1 MVLIEDVDEEE
12 EREALKA
19 AAKAASQQW
28 RRIQV
33 VQEDSDDDA
42 PVAPAASEQSVQH
55 SGVSDPCP
63 DLSILCS
70 RAGAEEAKRHGNRLF
85 GEGKVAECERWFSKA
100 LWLYESGRV
109 RDFPGDLRCALHSNR
124 ALARLKLQRFRDAEE
139 DCSAALE
146 DNPQNAKARYRRA
159 MARLELGKLVPGLED
174 VERALKELPEDSR
187 QEAQDLKVRIQEQL
201 ATPEGPA
208 GTAKQPTP
216 KGREKKEPT
225 KAEDSG
231 YKRIHVKEVDED
243 KKEAS
248 KPETTAE
255 KTHVNGHAQQEPY
268 PDIQLEPTMQ
278 GAEKAKQRANELFQK
293 GSLEESA
300 RWFSKAIWLLESG
313 KVPGATASLR
323 SVLHSNRAFARSKL
337 QQWTGVEEDCTEAL
351 ALNESNAKA
360 LYRRSQ
366 ARLELNKLDAA
377 LEDVQQLLPLL
388 AAPAD
393 QEAQDL
399 KKRILEQ
406 QAKAK
411 KTLEKAKEAS
421 VKAEQRDDAKAPPPA
436 GFKRMEIV
444 EASDSEEEE
453 ETKAPTK
460 VEAPKA
466 TPTSEKA
473 PPPAGFKRMEI
484 VEASDSEEEETK
496 AAAKVEAPKAVLTS
510 SQDQKDKEMFPELKF
525 EFSRKGVEAAKNTGG
540 QLFSKQDLQGAS
552 RHFSKALWMLQ
563 SGKVADAQ
571 SDASWCNATRLAL
584 HSNRAFSELRQENW
598 KAAEDDCT
606 EALKIDPKAVK
617 ALYRRAMA
625 REKMGRAAEA
635 LKDAD
640 EALKLQPGAEE
651 LVTLQK
657 RLKAAETP
665 APQPKSPEDQSQ
677 KTAPPPAGFKR
688 MEIVEASDSDE
699 EEPAQT
705 APAKVETAKA
715 TPTSEK
721 APPPAG
727 FKRMEIV
734 EASDS
739 DEEEPAKTAPAK
751 VETAKATPTSEKA
764 TKDQDFL
771 PELKFEFS
779 RKGVEAAKN
788 TGGQLFSKQDLQGAS
803 RHFSKALWMLQSG
816 KVADAQSDV
825 SWCNSTRLALHSNR
839 AFSELRQENWK
850 AAEDDCT
857 EALKIDPK
865 AVKALYRRA
874 MAREKMGRAAEAL
887 KDADEALKLQP
898 GAEELAT
905 LQKRLK
911 AAEPPAQPKSPE
923 GQSQKTAPPPAGF
936 KRMEIVEASDSDE
949 DEPAKTA
956 AAKVEAATAPPT
968 SEKAPPPAGF
978 KRMEIVEASDSDEDE
993 PAKTA
998 PAKVEAAKATPTS
1011 EKAPPPAGFKR
1022 MEIVEASDSDE
1033 EEPAKTVPAK
1043 VEAAK
1048 ATPTSEKATKDPE
1061 MLPEMLPELTFEFS
1075 RKGVEAAKSAGSQL
1089 FSKQDLQGASRHF
1102 SKALWMLQSGKV
1114 ADASDVSW
1122 CNSTR
1127 LALHLNRAFSELRQE
1142 NWQAAEDDCAEAL
1155 KIEPQAV
1162 KALYRR
1168 AMAREKM
1175 GRAAEAL
1182 KDVEE
1187 ALKLQPGAEELLA
1200 LQKKLK
1206 DVPRV
1211 QTPPGFKRME
1221 IVEAS
1226 DDEDEQE
1233 TALPSPSPKGKAM
1246 PAEPPAPKSQ
1256 NGQVQTSAAP
1266 DPEMFPDL
1274 KFEFSR
1280 KGVEAAKSAGSQ
1292 LFSKQDL
1299 QGASRH
1305 FSKALWMLQSGK
1317 VADASDASWCN
1328 STRLA
1333 LHSNRA
1339 FSELRQENWRAAE
1352 DDCTEAL
1359 KIDPQAVKALYRRA
1373 MAREK
1378 MGRAAE
1384 ALKDVDEALKLQPG
1398 AEELVALQK
1407 RLKPAPKAETGFK
1420 RMEIVEAS
1428 DDDEEAQEP
1437 STQATSAST
1446 SPKAQEAGPPADSE
1460 PCEPWDELEPTLAGV
1475 EKGKEMGNRLF
1486 SEGKIEECE
1495 RWFSKAI
1502 WLAEESGKVN
1512 VPSDLRGILHSN
1524 RAFARLRL
1532 QQWLLAEEDCTQAL
1546 VLNASNSK
1554 ALYRRA
1560 QARLELGKRSM
1571 ALEDVDKLLPMLAP
1585 PSDRDAQEL
1594 RERILA
1600 LPESPAKKAEMF
1612 PDLHFE
1618 FSRKGVEAAKDAGSQ
1633 LFSKQDL
1640 QGASRHFSKAL
1651 WMLESGKV
1659 ADAESDASWCNSTR
1673 LALHSNRAFS
1683 ELRQGNWQA
1692 AEEDCTEA
1700 LKINPQAVKAL
1711 YRRAIAREELGR
1723 KEEALKDA
1731 EAALALQP
1739 GEELVALQK
1748 RLKAATETPGVEA
1761 VKRTETEAKAPSASP
1776 TPKEAPEPEPFDDIK
1791 LEPTLAG
1798 VEKGKEMGNKLFSAG
1813 KFEECERCFS
1823 KALWLAQES
1832 GKVKAPND
1840 IRGILHSNRAF
1851 ARLRL
1856 QRWSDAEK
1864 DCDEALRLNERNAKA
1879 HLMEPRVPTVV
1890 TVKRSK

>member
-421 VKAEQRDDAKAPPPA
+421 VKAEQRDDAKAQPPA

-453 ETKAPTK
+453 ETKAATK

-651 LVTLQK
+651 LATLQK
-657 RLKAAETP
+657 RLKAAEPP
-665 APQPKSPEDQSQ
+665 AQPKSPEGQSQ
-677 KTAPPPAGFKR
+677 KT
-688 MEIVEASDSDE
+688 
-699 EEPAQT
+699 
-705 APAKVETAKA
+705 
-715 TPTSEK
+715 

-839 AFSELRQENWK
+839 AFSELRQ
-850 AAEDDCT
+850 
-857 EALKIDPK
+857 
-865 AVKALYRRA
+865 
-874 MAREKMGRAAEAL
+874 
-887 KDADEALKLQP
+887 
-898 GAEELAT
+898 
-905 LQKRLK
+905 
-911 AAEPPAQPKSPE
+911 
-923 GQSQKTAPPPAGF
+923 
-936 KRMEIVEASDSDE
+936 
-949 DEPAKTA
+949 
-956 AAKVEAATAPPT
+956 
-968 SEKAPPPAGF
+968 
-978 KRMEIVEASDSDEDE
+978 
-993 PAKTA
+993 
-998 PAKVEAAKATPTS
+998 
-1011 EKAPPPAGFKR
+1011 
-1022 MEIVEASDSDE
+1022 
-1033 EEPAKTVPAK
+1033 
-1043 VEAAK
+1043 
-1048 ATPTSEKATKDPE
+1048 
-1061 MLPEMLPELTFEFS
+1061 
-1075 RKGVEAAKSAGSQL
+1075 
-1089 FSKQDLQGASRHF
+1089 
-1102 SKALWMLQSGKV
+1102 
-1114 ADASDVSW
+1114 
-1122 CNSTR
+1122 
-1127 LALHLNRAFSELRQE
+1127 
-1142 NWQAAEDDCAEAL
+1142 
-1155 KIEPQAV
+1155 
-1162 KALYRR
+1162 
-1168 AMAREKM
+1168 
-1175 GRAAEAL
+1175 
-1182 KDVEE
+1182 
-1187 ALKLQPGAEELLA
+1187 
-1200 LQKKLK
+1200 
-1206 DVPRV
+1206 
-1211 QTPPGFKRME
+1211 
-1221 IVEAS
+1221 
-1226 DDEDEQE
+1226 
-1233 TALPSPSPKGKAM
+1233 
-1246 PAEPPAPKSQ
+1246 
-1256 NGQVQTSAAP
+1256 
-1266 DPEMFPDL
+1266 
-1274 KFEFSR
+1274 
-1280 KGVEAAKSAGSQ
+1280 
-1292 LFSKQDL
+1292 
-1299 QGASRH
+1299 
-1305 FSKALWMLQSGK
+1305 
-1317 VADASDASWCN
+1317 
-1328 STRLA
+1328 
-1333 LHSNRA
+1333 
-1339 FSELRQENWRAAE
+1339 
-1352 DDCTEAL
+1352 
-1359 KIDPQAVKALYRRA
+1359 
-1373 MAREK
+1373 
-1378 MGRAAE
+1378 
-1384 ALKDVDEALKLQPG
+1384 
-1398 AEELVALQK
+1398 
-1407 RLKPAPKAETGFK
+1407 
-1420 RMEIVEAS
+1420 
-1428 DDDEEAQEP
+1428 
-1437 STQATSAST
+1437 
-1446 SPKAQEAGPPADSE
+1446 
-1460 PCEPWDELEPTLAGV
+1460 
-1475 EKGKEMGNRLF
+1475 
-1486 SEGKIEECE
+1486 
-1495 RWFSKAI
+1495 
-1502 WLAEESGKVN
+1502 
-1512 VPSDLRGILHSN
+1512 
-1524 RAFARLRL
+1524 
-1532 QQWLLAEEDCTQAL
+1532 
-1546 VLNASNSK
+1546 
-1554 ALYRRA
+1554 
-1560 QARLELGKRSM
+1560 
-1571 ALEDVDKLLPMLAP
+1571 
-1585 PSDRDAQEL
+1585 
-1594 RERILA
+1594 
-1600 LPESPAKKAEMF
+1600 
-1612 PDLHFE
+1612 E

-1879 HLMEPRVPTVV
+1879 LYRRAMARQQLEKPKAALADLEQLLPMLDGNSNKDALALKEELLAQLRPSSPKALQKEAAKPAEAQRPASAPVRTVSAAPSMPSTSPKSGMELLRQFKSLKKNPEVLTKYVTEKVPPSLLQSLFSRSPIEADDLALVLQTLRTAASAAEPLPGPRVGEYLQQLLRTHGAGTQFSMLSSSEKQLVRELVAMVPGSSGDDLKQSFTKVL
-1890 TVKRSK
+1890 

>member
-421 VKAEQRDDAKAPPPA
+421 VKAEQRDDAKAQ
-436 GFKRMEIV
+436 
-444 EASDSEEEE
+444 
-453 ETKAPTK
+453 
-460 VEAPKA
+460 
-466 TPTSEKA
+466 
-473 PPPAGFKRMEI
+473 PPAGFKRMEI

-571 SDASWCNATRLAL
+571 SDASWCN
-584 HSNRAFSELRQENW
+584 
-598 KAAEDDCT
+598 
-606 EALKIDPKAVK
+606 
-617 ALYRRAMA
+617 
-625 REKMGRAAEA
+625 
-635 LKDAD
+635 
-640 EALKLQPGAEE
+640 
-651 LVTLQK
+651 
-657 RLKAAETP
+657 
-665 APQPKSPEDQSQ
+665 
-677 KTAPPPAGFKR
+677 
-688 MEIVEASDSDE
+688 
-699 EEPAQT
+699 
-705 APAKVETAKA
+705 
-715 TPTSEK
+715 
-721 APPPAG
+721 
-727 FKRMEIV
+727 
-734 EASDS
+734 
-739 DEEEPAKTAPAK
+739 
-751 VETAKATPTSEKA
+751 
-764 TKDQDFL
+764 
-771 PELKFEFS
+771 
-779 RKGVEAAKN
+779 
-788 TGGQLFSKQDLQGAS
+788 
-803 RHFSKALWMLQSG
+803 
-816 KVADAQSDV
+816 
-825 SWCNSTRLALHSNR
+825 
-839 AFSELRQENWK
+839 
-850 AAEDDCT
+850 
-857 EALKIDPK
+857 
-865 AVKALYRRA
+865 
-874 MAREKMGRAAEAL
+874 
-887 KDADEALKLQP
+887 
-898 GAEELAT
+898 
-905 LQKRLK
+905 
-911 AAEPPAQPKSPE
+911 
-923 GQSQKTAPPPAGF
+923 
-936 KRMEIVEASDSDE
+936 
-949 DEPAKTA
+949 
-956 AAKVEAATAPPT
+956 
-968 SEKAPPPAGF
+968 
-978 KRMEIVEASDSDEDE
+978 
-993 PAKTA
+993 
-998 PAKVEAAKATPTS
+998 
-1011 EKAPPPAGFKR
+1011 
-1022 MEIVEASDSDE
+1022 
-1033 EEPAKTVPAK
+1033 
-1043 VEAAK
+1043 
-1048 ATPTSEKATKDPE
+1048 
-1061 MLPEMLPELTFEFS
+1061 
-1075 RKGVEAAKSAGSQL
+1075 
-1089 FSKQDLQGASRHF
+1089 
-1102 SKALWMLQSGKV
+1102 
-1114 ADASDVSW
+1114 
-1122 CNSTR
+1122 STR
-1127 LALHLNRAFSELRQE
+1127 LALHL
-1142 NWQAAEDDCAEAL
+1142 
-1155 KIEPQAV
+1155 
-1162 KALYRR
+1162 
-1168 AMAREKM
+1168 
-1175 GRAAEAL
+1175 
-1182 KDVEE
+1182 
-1187 ALKLQPGAEELLA
+1187 
-1200 LQKKLK
+1200 
-1206 DVPRV
+1206 
-1211 QTPPGFKRME
+1211 
-1221 IVEAS
+1221 
-1226 DDEDEQE
+1226 
-1233 TALPSPSPKGKAM
+1233 
-1246 PAEPPAPKSQ
+1246 
-1256 NGQVQTSAAP
+1256 
-1266 DPEMFPDL
+1266 
-1274 KFEFSR
+1274 
-1280 KGVEAAKSAGSQ
+1280 
-1292 LFSKQDL
+1292 
-1299 QGASRH
+1299 
-1305 FSKALWMLQSGK
+1305 
-1317 VADASDASWCN
+1317 
-1328 STRLA
+1328 
-1333 LHSNRA
+1333 NRA

-1359 KIDPQAVKALYRRA
+1359 KIDPQANLIWSSRAVKALYRRA

-1879 HLMEPRVPTVV
+1879 LYRRAMARQQLEKPKAALADLEQLLPMLDGNSNKDALALKEELLAQLRPSSPKALQKEAAKPAEAQRPASAPVRTVSAAPSMPSTSPKSGMELLRQFKSLKKNPEVLTKYVTEKVPPSLLQSLFSRSPIEADDLALVLQTLRTAASAAEPLPGPRVGEYLQQLLRTHGAGTQFSMLSSSEKQLVRELVAMVPGSSGDDLKQSFTKVL
-1890 TVKRSK
+1890 

>member
-421 VKAEQRDDAKAPPPA
+421 VKAEQRDDAKAQPPA

-453 ETKAPTK
+453 ETKAATK

-651 LVTLQK
+651 LATLQK
-657 RLKAAETP
+657 RLKAAEPP
-665 APQPKSPEDQSQ
+665 AQPKSPEGQSQ

-699 EEPAQT
+699 DEPAKT
-705 APAKVETAKA
+705 AAAKVEAATAP
-715 TPTSEK
+715 PTSEK

-839 AFSELRQENWK
+839 AFSELRQ
-850 AAEDDCT
+850 
-857 EALKIDPK
+857 
-865 AVKALYRRA
+865 
-874 MAREKMGRAAEAL
+874 
-887 KDADEALKLQP
+887 
-898 GAEELAT
+898 
-905 LQKRLK
+905 
-911 AAEPPAQPKSPE
+911 
-923 GQSQKTAPPPAGF
+923 
-936 KRMEIVEASDSDE
+936 
-949 DEPAKTA
+949 
-956 AAKVEAATAPPT
+956 
-968 SEKAPPPAGF
+968 
-978 KRMEIVEASDSDEDE
+978 
-993 PAKTA
+993 
-998 PAKVEAAKATPTS
+998 
-1011 EKAPPPAGFKR
+1011 
-1022 MEIVEASDSDE
+1022 
-1033 EEPAKTVPAK
+1033 
-1043 VEAAK
+1043 
-1048 ATPTSEKATKDPE
+1048 
-1061 MLPEMLPELTFEFS
+1061 
-1075 RKGVEAAKSAGSQL
+1075 
-1089 FSKQDLQGASRHF
+1089 
-1102 SKALWMLQSGKV
+1102 
-1114 ADASDVSW
+1114 
-1122 CNSTR
+1122 
-1127 LALHLNRAFSELRQE
+1127 
-1142 NWQAAEDDCAEAL
+1142 
-1155 KIEPQAV
+1155 
-1162 KALYRR
+1162 
-1168 AMAREKM
+1168 
-1175 GRAAEAL
+1175 
-1182 KDVEE
+1182 
-1187 ALKLQPGAEELLA
+1187 
-1200 LQKKLK
+1200 
-1206 DVPRV
+1206 
-1211 QTPPGFKRME
+1211 
-1221 IVEAS
+1221 
-1226 DDEDEQE
+1226 
-1233 TALPSPSPKGKAM
+1233 
-1246 PAEPPAPKSQ
+1246 
-1256 NGQVQTSAAP
+1256 
-1266 DPEMFPDL
+1266 
-1274 KFEFSR
+1274 
-1280 KGVEAAKSAGSQ
+1280 
-1292 LFSKQDL
+1292 
-1299 QGASRH
+1299 
-1305 FSKALWMLQSGK
+1305 
-1317 VADASDASWCN
+1317 
-1328 STRLA
+1328 
-1333 LHSNRA
+1333 
-1339 FSELRQENWRAAE
+1339 
-1352 DDCTEAL
+1352 
-1359 KIDPQAVKALYRRA
+1359 
-1373 MAREK
+1373 
-1378 MGRAAE
+1378 
-1384 ALKDVDEALKLQPG
+1384 
-1398 AEELVALQK
+1398 
-1407 RLKPAPKAETGFK
+1407 
-1420 RMEIVEAS
+1420 
-1428 DDDEEAQEP
+1428 
-1437 STQATSAST
+1437 
-1446 SPKAQEAGPPADSE
+1446 
-1460 PCEPWDELEPTLAGV
+1460 
-1475 EKGKEMGNRLF
+1475 
-1486 SEGKIEECE
+1486 
-1495 RWFSKAI
+1495 
-1502 WLAEESGKVN
+1502 
-1512 VPSDLRGILHSN
+1512 
-1524 RAFARLRL
+1524 
-1532 QQWLLAEEDCTQAL
+1532 
-1546 VLNASNSK
+1546 
-1554 ALYRRA
+1554 
-1560 QARLELGKRSM
+1560 
-1571 ALEDVDKLLPMLAP
+1571 
-1585 PSDRDAQEL
+1585 
-1594 RERILA
+1594 
-1600 LPESPAKKAEMF
+1600 
-1612 PDLHFE
+1612 E

-1879 HLMEPRVPTVV
+1879 LYRRAMARQQLEKPKAALADLEQLLPMLDGNSNKDALALKEELLAQLRPSSPKALQKEAAKPAEAQRPASAPVRTVSAAPSMPSTSPKSGMELLRQFKSLKKNPEVLTKYVTEKVPPSLLQSLFSRSPIEADDLALVLQTLRTAASAAEPLPGPRVGEYLQQLLRTHGAGTQFSMLSSSEKQLVRELVAMVPGSSGDDLKQSFTKVL
-1890 TVKRSK
+1890 

>member
-453 ETKAPTK
+453 
-460 VEAPKA
+460 
-466 TPTSEKA
+466 
-473 PPPAGFKRMEI
+473 
-484 VEASDSEEEETK
+484 TK

-625 REKMGRAAEA
+625 RENVA
-635 LKDAD
+635 
-640 EALKLQPGAEE
+640 
-651 LVTLQK
+651 TL
-657 RLKAAETP
+657 
-665 APQPKSPEDQSQ
+665 
-677 KTAPPPAGFKR
+677 
-688 MEIVEASDSDE
+688 
-699 EEPAQT
+699 
-705 APAKVETAKA
+705 
-715 TPTSEK
+715 
-721 APPPAG
+721 
-727 FKRMEIV
+727 
-734 EASDS
+734 
-739 DEEEPAKTAPAK
+739 
-751 VETAKATPTSEKA
+751 
-764 TKDQDFL
+764 
-771 PELKFEFS
+771 
-779 RKGVEAAKN
+779 
-788 TGGQLFSKQDLQGAS
+788 LQGP
-803 RHFSKALWMLQSG
+803 
-816 KVADAQSDV
+816 VDAAVGQGCRCSERRV
-825 SWCNSTRLALHSNR
+825 LVQLHP
-839 AFSELRQENWK
+839 L
-850 AAEDDCT
+850 
-857 EALKIDPK
+857 
-865 AVKALYRRA
+865 
-874 MAREKMGRAAEAL
+874 G
-887 KDADEALKLQP
+887 
-898 GAEELAT
+898 
-905 LQKRLK
+905 
-911 AAEPPAQPKSPE
+911 
-923 GQSQKTAPPPAGF
+923 
-936 KRMEIVEASDSDE
+936 
-949 DEPAKTA
+949 
-956 AAKVEAATAPPT
+956 
-968 SEKAPPPAGF
+968 
-978 KRMEIVEASDSDEDE
+978 
-993 PAKTA
+993 
-998 PAKVEAAKATPTS
+998 
-1011 EKAPPPAGFKR
+1011 
-1022 MEIVEASDSDE
+1022 
-1033 EEPAKTVPAK
+1033 
-1043 VEAAK
+1043 
-1048 ATPTSEKATKDPE
+1048 
-1061 MLPEMLPELTFEFS
+1061 
-1075 RKGVEAAKSAGSQL
+1075 
-1089 FSKQDLQGASRHF
+1089 
-1102 SKALWMLQSGKV
+1102 
-1114 ADASDVSW
+1114 
-1122 CNSTR
+1122 
-1127 LALHLNRAFSELRQE
+1127 
-1142 NWQAAEDDCAEAL
+1142 
-1155 KIEPQAV
+1155 
-1162 KALYRR
+1162 
-1168 AMAREKM
+1168 M

-1182 KDVEE
+1182 KDVE
-1187 ALKLQPGAEELLA
+1187 
-1200 LQKKLK
+1200 
-1206 DVPRV
+1206 
-1211 QTPPGFKRME
+1211 
-1221 IVEAS
+1221 
-1226 DDEDEQE
+1226 
-1233 TALPSPSPKGKAM
+1233 
-1246 PAEPPAPKSQ
+1246 
-1256 NGQVQTSAAP
+1256 
-1266 DPEMFPDL
+1266 
-1274 KFEFSR
+1274 
-1280 KGVEAAKSAGSQ
+1280 
-1292 LFSKQDL
+1292 
-1299 QGASRH
+1299 
-1305 FSKALWMLQSGK
+1305 
-1317 VADASDASWCN
+1317 
-1328 STRLA
+1328 
-1333 LHSNRA
+1333 
-1339 FSELRQENWRAAE
+1339 
-1352 DDCTEAL
+1352 
-1359 KIDPQAVKALYRRA
+1359 
-1373 MAREK
+1373 
-1378 MGRAAE
+1378 
-1384 ALKDVDEALKLQPG
+1384 EALKLQPG

-1879 HLMEPRVPTVV
+1879 LYRRAMARQQLEKPKAALADLEQLLPMLDGNSNKDALALKEELLAQLRPSSPKALQKEAAKPAESSPQRAALTSRVVHVLRVAWCTWLMT
-1890 TVKRSK
+1890 KS

>member
-453 ETKAPTK
+453 
-460 VEAPKA
+460 
-466 TPTSEKA
+466 
-473 PPPAGFKRMEI
+473 
-484 VEASDSEEEETK
+484 TK

-571 SDASWCNATRLAL
+571 SD
-584 HSNRAFSELRQENW
+584 
-598 KAAEDDCT
+598 
-606 EALKIDPKAVK
+606 V
-617 ALYRRAMA
+617 
-625 REKMGRAAEA
+625 
-635 LKDAD
+635 
-640 EALKLQPGAEE
+640 
-651 LVTLQK
+651 
-657 RLKAAETP
+657 
-665 APQPKSPEDQSQ
+665 
-677 KTAPPPAGFKR
+677 
-688 MEIVEASDSDE
+688 
-699 EEPAQT
+699 
-705 APAKVETAKA
+705 
-715 TPTSEK
+715 
-721 APPPAG
+721 
-727 FKRMEIV
+727 
-734 EASDS
+734 
-739 DEEEPAKTAPAK
+739 
-751 VETAKATPTSEKA
+751 
-764 TKDQDFL
+764 
-771 PELKFEFS
+771 
-779 RKGVEAAKN
+779 
-788 TGGQLFSKQDLQGAS
+788 
-803 RHFSKALWMLQSG
+803 
-816 KVADAQSDV
+816 
-825 SWCNSTRLALHSNR
+825 
-839 AFSELRQENWK
+839 
-850 AAEDDCT
+850 
-857 EALKIDPK
+857 
-865 AVKALYRRA
+865 
-874 MAREKMGRAAEAL
+874 
-887 KDADEALKLQP
+887 
-898 GAEELAT
+898 
-905 LQKRLK
+905 
-911 AAEPPAQPKSPE
+911 
-923 GQSQKTAPPPAGF
+923 
-936 KRMEIVEASDSDE
+936 
-949 DEPAKTA
+949 
-956 AAKVEAATAPPT
+956 
-968 SEKAPPPAGF
+968 
-978 KRMEIVEASDSDEDE
+978 
-993 PAKTA
+993 
-998 PAKVEAAKATPTS
+998 
-1011 EKAPPPAGFKR
+1011 
-1022 MEIVEASDSDE
+1022 
-1033 EEPAKTVPAK
+1033 
-1043 VEAAK
+1043 
-1048 ATPTSEKATKDPE
+1048 
-1061 MLPEMLPELTFEFS
+1061 
-1075 RKGVEAAKSAGSQL
+1075 
-1089 FSKQDLQGASRHF
+1089 
-1102 SKALWMLQSGKV
+1102 
-1114 ADASDVSW
+1114 
-1122 CNSTR
+1122 
-1127 LALHLNRAFSELRQE
+1127 
-1142 NWQAAEDDCAEAL
+1142 
-1155 KIEPQAV
+1155 
-1162 KALYRR
+1162 
-1168 AMAREKM
+1168 
-1175 GRAAEAL
+1175 
-1182 KDVEE
+1182 
-1187 ALKLQPGAEELLA
+1187 
-1200 LQKKLK
+1200 
-1206 DVPRV
+1206 
-1211 QTPPGFKRME
+1211 
-1221 IVEAS
+1221 
-1226 DDEDEQE
+1226 
-1233 TALPSPSPKGKAM
+1233 
-1246 PAEPPAPKSQ
+1246 
-1256 NGQVQTSAAP
+1256 
-1266 DPEMFPDL
+1266 
-1274 KFEFSR
+1274 
-1280 KGVEAAKSAGSQ
+1280 
-1292 LFSKQDL
+1292 
-1299 QGASRH
+1299 
-1305 FSKALWMLQSGK
+1305 
-1317 VADASDASWCN
+1317 
-1328 STRLA
+1328 
-1333 LHSNRA
+1333 
-1339 FSELRQENWRAAE
+1339 
-1352 DDCTEAL
+1352 
-1359 KIDPQAVKALYRRA
+1359 
-1373 MAREK
+1373 
-1378 MGRAAE
+1378 
-1384 ALKDVDEALKLQPG
+1384 
-1398 AEELVALQK
+1398 
-1407 RLKPAPKAETGFK
+1407 
-1420 RMEIVEAS
+1420 
-1428 DDDEEAQEP
+1428 
-1437 STQATSAST
+1437 
-1446 SPKAQEAGPPADSE
+1446 
-1460 PCEPWDELEPTLAGV
+1460 
-1475 EKGKEMGNRLF
+1475 
-1486 SEGKIEECE
+1486 
-1495 RWFSKAI
+1495 
-1502 WLAEESGKVN
+1502 
-1512 VPSDLRGILHSN
+1512 
-1524 RAFARLRL
+1524 
-1532 QQWLLAEEDCTQAL
+1532 
-1546 VLNASNSK
+1546 
-1554 ALYRRA
+1554 
-1560 QARLELGKRSM
+1560 
-1571 ALEDVDKLLPMLAP
+1571 
-1585 PSDRDAQEL
+1585 
-1594 RERILA
+1594 
-1600 LPESPAKKAEMF
+1600 
-1612 PDLHFE
+1612 
-1618 FSRKGVEAAKDAGSQ
+1618 
-1633 LFSKQDL
+1633 
-1640 QGASRHFSKAL
+1640 
-1651 WMLESGKV
+1651 
-1659 ADAESDASWCNSTR
+1659 SWCNSTR

-1879 HLMEPRVPTVV
+1879 LYRRAMARQQLEKPKAALADLEQLLPMLDGNSNKDALALKEELLAQLRPSSPKALQKEAAKPAEAQRPASAPVRTVSAAPSMPSTSPKSGMELLRQFKSLKKHPEVLTKYVTEKVPPSLLQSLFSRSPIEADDLALVLQTLRTAASAAEPLPGPRVGEYLQQLLRTHGAGTQFSMLSSSEKQLVRELVAMVPGSSGDDLKQSFTKVL
-1890 TVKRSK
+1890 

>member
-657 RLKAAETP
+657 RLKAAE
-665 APQPKSPEDQSQ
+665 
-677 KTAPPPAGFKR
+677 
-688 MEIVEASDSDE
+688 
-699 EEPAQT
+699 
-705 APAKVETAKA
+705 
-715 TPTSEK
+715 
-721 APPPAG
+721 
-727 FKRMEIV
+727 
-734 EASDS
+734 
-739 DEEEPAKTAPAK
+739 
-751 VETAKATPTSEKA
+751 
-764 TKDQDFL
+764 
-771 PELKFEFS
+771 
-779 RKGVEAAKN
+779 
-788 TGGQLFSKQDLQGAS
+788 
-803 RHFSKALWMLQSG
+803 
-816 KVADAQSDV
+816 
-825 SWCNSTRLALHSNR
+825 
-839 AFSELRQENWK
+839 
-850 AAEDDCT
+850 
-857 EALKIDPK
+857 
-865 AVKALYRRA
+865 
-874 MAREKMGRAAEAL
+874 
-887 KDADEALKLQP
+887 
-898 GAEELAT
+898 
-905 LQKRLK
+905 
-911 AAEPPAQPKSPE
+911 PPAQPKSPE
-923 GQSQKTAPPPAGF
+923 GQSQKT
-936 KRMEIVEASDSDE
+936 
-949 DEPAKTA
+949 
-956 AAKVEAATAPPT
+956 
-968 SEKAPPPAGF
+968 
-978 KRMEIVEASDSDEDE
+978 
-993 PAKTA
+993 
-998 PAKVEAAKATPTS
+998 
-1011 EKAPPPAGFKR
+1011 APPPAGFKR

-1182 KDVEE
+1182 KDVE
-1187 ALKLQPGAEELLA
+1187 
-1200 LQKKLK
+1200 
-1206 DVPRV
+1206 
-1211 QTPPGFKRME
+1211 
-1221 IVEAS
+1221 
-1226 DDEDEQE
+1226 
-1233 TALPSPSPKGKAM
+1233 
-1246 PAEPPAPKSQ
+1246 
-1256 NGQVQTSAAP
+1256 
-1266 DPEMFPDL
+1266 
-1274 KFEFSR
+1274 
-1280 KGVEAAKSAGSQ
+1280 
-1292 LFSKQDL
+1292 
-1299 QGASRH
+1299 
-1305 FSKALWMLQSGK
+1305 
-1317 VADASDASWCN
+1317 
-1328 STRLA
+1328 
-1333 LHSNRA
+1333 
-1339 FSELRQENWRAAE
+1339 
-1352 DDCTEAL
+1352 
-1359 KIDPQAVKALYRRA
+1359 
-1373 MAREK
+1373 
-1378 MGRAAE
+1378 
-1384 ALKDVDEALKLQPG
+1384 EALKLQPG

-1879 HLMEPRVPTVV
+1879 LYRRAMARQQLEKPKAALADLEQLLPMLDGNSNKDALALKEELLAQLRPSSPKALQKEAAKPAESSPQRAALTSRVVHVLRVAWCTWLMT
-1890 TVKRSK
+1890 KS

>member
-625 REKMGRAAEA
+625 RENVA
-635 LKDAD
+635 
-640 EALKLQPGAEE
+640 
-651 LVTLQK
+651 TL
-657 RLKAAETP
+657 
-665 APQPKSPEDQSQ
+665 
-677 KTAPPPAGFKR
+677 
-688 MEIVEASDSDE
+688 
-699 EEPAQT
+699 
-705 APAKVETAKA
+705 
-715 TPTSEK
+715 
-721 APPPAG
+721 
-727 FKRMEIV
+727 
-734 EASDS
+734 
-739 DEEEPAKTAPAK
+739 
-751 VETAKATPTSEKA
+751 
-764 TKDQDFL
+764 
-771 PELKFEFS
+771 
-779 RKGVEAAKN
+779 
-788 TGGQLFSKQDLQGAS
+788 LQGP
-803 RHFSKALWMLQSG
+803 
-816 KVADAQSDV
+816 VDAAVGQGCRCSERRV
-825 SWCNSTRLALHSNR
+825 LVQLHP
-839 AFSELRQENWK
+839 L
-850 AAEDDCT
+850 
-857 EALKIDPK
+857 
-865 AVKALYRRA
+865 
-874 MAREKMGRAAEAL
+874 G
-887 KDADEALKLQP
+887 
-898 GAEELAT
+898 
-905 LQKRLK
+905 
-911 AAEPPAQPKSPE
+911 
-923 GQSQKTAPPPAGF
+923 
-936 KRMEIVEASDSDE
+936 
-949 DEPAKTA
+949 
-956 AAKVEAATAPPT
+956 
-968 SEKAPPPAGF
+968 
-978 KRMEIVEASDSDEDE
+978 
-993 PAKTA
+993 
-998 PAKVEAAKATPTS
+998 
-1011 EKAPPPAGFKR
+1011 
-1022 MEIVEASDSDE
+1022 
-1033 EEPAKTVPAK
+1033 
-1043 VEAAK
+1043 
-1048 ATPTSEKATKDPE
+1048 
-1061 MLPEMLPELTFEFS
+1061 
-1075 RKGVEAAKSAGSQL
+1075 
-1089 FSKQDLQGASRHF
+1089 
-1102 SKALWMLQSGKV
+1102 
-1114 ADASDVSW
+1114 
-1122 CNSTR
+1122 
-1127 LALHLNRAFSELRQE
+1127 
-1142 NWQAAEDDCAEAL
+1142 
-1155 KIEPQAV
+1155 
-1162 KALYRR
+1162 
-1168 AMAREKM
+1168 M

-1182 KDVEE
+1182 KDVE
-1187 ALKLQPGAEELLA
+1187 
-1200 LQKKLK
+1200 
-1206 DVPRV
+1206 
-1211 QTPPGFKRME
+1211 
-1221 IVEAS
+1221 
-1226 DDEDEQE
+1226 
-1233 TALPSPSPKGKAM
+1233 
-1246 PAEPPAPKSQ
+1246 
-1256 NGQVQTSAAP
+1256 
-1266 DPEMFPDL
+1266 
-1274 KFEFSR
+1274 
-1280 KGVEAAKSAGSQ
+1280 
-1292 LFSKQDL
+1292 
-1299 QGASRH
+1299 
-1305 FSKALWMLQSGK
+1305 
-1317 VADASDASWCN
+1317 
-1328 STRLA
+1328 
-1333 LHSNRA
+1333 
-1339 FSELRQENWRAAE
+1339 
-1352 DDCTEAL
+1352 
-1359 KIDPQAVKALYRRA
+1359 
-1373 MAREK
+1373 
-1378 MGRAAE
+1378 
-1384 ALKDVDEALKLQPG
+1384 EALKLQPG

-1428 DDDEEAQEP
+1428 DDDE
-1437 STQATSAST
+1437 
-1446 SPKAQEAGPPADSE
+1446 EAGPPADSE

-1879 HLMEPRVPTVV
+1879 LYRRAMARQQLEKPKAALADLEQLLPMLDGNSNKDALALKEELLAQLRPSSPKALQKEAAKPAESSPQRAALTSRVVHVLRVAWCTWLMT
-1890 TVKRSK
+1890 KS

>member
-453 ETKAPTK
+453 
-460 VEAPKA
+460 
-466 TPTSEKA
+466 
-473 PPPAGFKRMEI
+473 
-484 VEASDSEEEETK
+484 ASDSEEEETK

-651 LVTLQK
+651 L
-657 RLKAAETP
+657 
-665 APQPKSPEDQSQ
+665 
-677 KTAPPPAGFKR
+677 
-688 MEIVEASDSDE
+688 
-699 EEPAQT
+699 
-705 APAKVETAKA
+705 
-715 TPTSEK
+715 
-721 APPPAG
+721 
-727 FKRMEIV
+727 
-734 EASDS
+734 
-739 DEEEPAKTAPAK
+739 
-751 VETAKATPTSEKA
+751 
-764 TKDQDFL
+764 
-771 PELKFEFS
+771 
-779 RKGVEAAKN
+779 
-788 TGGQLFSKQDLQGAS
+788 
-803 RHFSKALWMLQSG
+803 
-816 KVADAQSDV
+816 
-825 SWCNSTRLALHSNR
+825 
-839 AFSELRQENWK
+839 
-850 AAEDDCT
+850 
-857 EALKIDPK
+857 
-865 AVKALYRRA
+865 
-874 MAREKMGRAAEAL
+874 
-887 KDADEALKLQP
+887 
-898 GAEELAT
+898 AT

-923 GQSQKTAPPPAGF
+923 GQSQKTAPPPAGL

-998 PAKVEAAKATPTS
+998 AAKVEAATAPPTS
-1011 EKAPPPAGFKR
+1011 EK
-1022 MEIVEASDSDE
+1022 

-1182 KDVEE
+1182 KDVE
-1187 ALKLQPGAEELLA
+1187 
-1200 LQKKLK
+1200 
-1206 DVPRV
+1206 
-1211 QTPPGFKRME
+1211 
-1221 IVEAS
+1221 
-1226 DDEDEQE
+1226 
-1233 TALPSPSPKGKAM
+1233 
-1246 PAEPPAPKSQ
+1246 
-1256 NGQVQTSAAP
+1256 
-1266 DPEMFPDL
+1266 
-1274 KFEFSR
+1274 
-1280 KGVEAAKSAGSQ
+1280 
-1292 LFSKQDL
+1292 
-1299 QGASRH
+1299 
-1305 FSKALWMLQSGK
+1305 
-1317 VADASDASWCN
+1317 
-1328 STRLA
+1328 
-1333 LHSNRA
+1333 
-1339 FSELRQENWRAAE
+1339 
-1352 DDCTEAL
+1352 
-1359 KIDPQAVKALYRRA
+1359 
-1373 MAREK
+1373 
-1378 MGRAAE
+1378 
-1384 ALKDVDEALKLQPG
+1384 EALKLQPG

-1879 HLMEPRVPTVV
+1879 LYRRAMARQQLEKPKAALADLEQLLPMLDGNSNKDALALKEELLAQLRPSSPKALQKEAAKPAESSPQRAALTSRVVHVLRVAWCTWLMT
-1890 TVKRSK
+1890 KS

>member
-421 VKAEQRDDAKAPPPA
+421 VKAEQRDDAKAARFWRGHTEAPPPA

-571 SDASWCNATRLAL
+571 SD
-584 HSNRAFSELRQENW
+584 
-598 KAAEDDCT
+598 
-606 EALKIDPKAVK
+606 
-617 ALYRRAMA
+617 
-625 REKMGRAAEA
+625 
-635 LKDAD
+635 
-640 EALKLQPGAEE
+640 
-651 LVTLQK
+651 
-657 RLKAAETP
+657 
-665 APQPKSPEDQSQ
+665 
-677 KTAPPPAGFKR
+677 
-688 MEIVEASDSDE
+688 
-699 EEPAQT
+699 
-705 APAKVETAKA
+705 
-715 TPTSEK
+715 
-721 APPPAG
+721 
-727 FKRMEIV
+727 
-734 EASDS
+734 
-739 DEEEPAKTAPAK
+739 
-751 VETAKATPTSEKA
+751 
-764 TKDQDFL
+764 
-771 PELKFEFS
+771 
-779 RKGVEAAKN
+779 
-788 TGGQLFSKQDLQGAS
+788 
-803 RHFSKALWMLQSG
+803 
-816 KVADAQSDV
+816 V

-865 AVKALYRRA
+865 
-874 MAREKMGRAAEAL
+874 
-887 KDADEALKLQP
+887 
-898 GAEELAT
+898 
-905 LQKRLK
+905 
-911 AAEPPAQPKSPE
+911 
-923 GQSQKTAPPPAGF
+923 
-936 KRMEIVEASDSDE
+936 
-949 DEPAKTA
+949 
-956 AAKVEAATAPPT
+956 
-968 SEKAPPPAGF
+968 
-978 KRMEIVEASDSDEDE
+978 
-993 PAKTA
+993 
-998 PAKVEAAKATPTS
+998 
-1011 EKAPPPAGFKR
+1011 
-1022 MEIVEASDSDE
+1022 
-1033 EEPAKTVPAK
+1033 
-1043 VEAAK
+1043 
-1048 ATPTSEKATKDPE
+1048 
-1061 MLPEMLPELTFEFS
+1061 
-1075 RKGVEAAKSAGSQL
+1075 
-1089 FSKQDLQGASRHF
+1089 
-1102 SKALWMLQSGKV
+1102 
-1114 ADASDVSW
+1114 
-1122 CNSTR
+1122 
-1127 LALHLNRAFSELRQE
+1127 
-1142 NWQAAEDDCAEAL
+1142 
-1155 KIEPQAV
+1155 
-1162 KALYRR
+1162 
-1168 AMAREKM
+1168 
-1175 GRAAEAL
+1175 
-1182 KDVEE
+1182 
-1187 ALKLQPGAEELLA
+1187 
-1200 LQKKLK
+1200 
-1206 DVPRV
+1206 
-1211 QTPPGFKRME
+1211 
-1221 IVEAS
+1221 
-1226 DDEDEQE
+1226 
-1233 TALPSPSPKGKAM
+1233 
-1246 PAEPPAPKSQ
+1246 
-1256 NGQVQTSAAP
+1256 
-1266 DPEMFPDL
+1266 
-1274 KFEFSR
+1274 
-1280 KGVEAAKSAGSQ
+1280 
-1292 LFSKQDL
+1292 
-1299 QGASRH
+1299 
-1305 FSKALWMLQSGK
+1305 
-1317 VADASDASWCN
+1317 
-1328 STRLA
+1328 
-1333 LHSNRA
+1333 
-1339 FSELRQENWRAAE
+1339 
-1352 DDCTEAL
+1352 
-1359 KIDPQAVKALYRRA
+1359 AVKALYRRA

-1428 DDDEEAQEP
+1428 DDDE
-1437 STQATSAST
+1437 
-1446 SPKAQEAGPPADSE
+1446 EAGPPADSE

-1879 HLMEPRVPTVV
+1879 LYRRAMARQQLEKPKAALADLEQLLPMLDGNSNKDALALKEELLAQLRPSSPKALQKEAAKPAESSPQRAALTSRVVHVLRVAWCTWLMT
-1890 TVKRSK
+1890 KS

>member
-571 SDASWCNATRLAL
+571 SD
-584 HSNRAFSELRQENW
+584 
-598 KAAEDDCT
+598 
-606 EALKIDPKAVK
+606 
-617 ALYRRAMA
+617 
-625 REKMGRAAEA
+625 
-635 LKDAD
+635 
-640 EALKLQPGAEE
+640 
-651 LVTLQK
+651 
-657 RLKAAETP
+657 
-665 APQPKSPEDQSQ
+665 
-677 KTAPPPAGFKR
+677 
-688 MEIVEASDSDE
+688 
-699 EEPAQT
+699 
-705 APAKVETAKA
+705 
-715 TPTSEK
+715 
-721 APPPAG
+721 
-727 FKRMEIV
+727 
-734 EASDS
+734 
-739 DEEEPAKTAPAK
+739 
-751 VETAKATPTSEKA
+751 
-764 TKDQDFL
+764 
-771 PELKFEFS
+771 
-779 RKGVEAAKN
+779 
-788 TGGQLFSKQDLQGAS
+788 
-803 RHFSKALWMLQSG
+803 
-816 KVADAQSDV
+816 V

-956 AAKVEAATAPPT
+956 AAKVEAATAP
-968 SEKAPPPAGF
+968 
-978 KRMEIVEASDSDEDE
+978 
-993 PAKTA
+993 
-998 PAKVEAAKATPTS
+998 PTS

-1280 KGVEAAKSAGSQ
+1280 KGVEAAK
-1292 LFSKQDL
+1292 
-1299 QGASRH
+1299 
-1305 FSKALWMLQSGK
+1305 
-1317 VADASDASWCN
+1317 
-1328 STRLA
+1328 
-1333 LHSNRA
+1333 
-1339 FSELRQENWRAAE
+1339 
-1352 DDCTEAL
+1352 
-1359 KIDPQAVKALYRRA
+1359 
-1373 MAREK
+1373 
-1378 MGRAAE
+1378 
-1384 ALKDVDEALKLQPG
+1384 
-1398 AEELVALQK
+1398 
-1407 RLKPAPKAETGFK
+1407 
-1420 RMEIVEAS
+1420 
-1428 DDDEEAQEP
+1428 
-1437 STQATSAST
+1437 
-1446 SPKAQEAGPPADSE
+1446 
-1460 PCEPWDELEPTLAGV
+1460 
-1475 EKGKEMGNRLF
+1475 
-1486 SEGKIEECE
+1486 
-1495 RWFSKAI
+1495 
-1502 WLAEESGKVN
+1502 
-1512 VPSDLRGILHSN
+1512 
-1524 RAFARLRL
+1524 
-1532 QQWLLAEEDCTQAL
+1532 
-1546 VLNASNSK
+1546 
-1554 ALYRRA
+1554 
-1560 QARLELGKRSM
+1560 
-1571 ALEDVDKLLPMLAP
+1571 
-1585 PSDRDAQEL
+1585 
-1594 RERILA
+1594 
-1600 LPESPAKKAEMF
+1600 
-1612 PDLHFE
+1612 
-1618 FSRKGVEAAKDAGSQ
+1618 DAGSQ

-1879 HLMEPRVPTVV
+1879 LYRRAMARQQLEKPKAALADLEQLLPMLDGNSNKDALALKEELLAQLRPSSPKALQKEAAKPAESSPQRAALTSRVVHVLRVAWCTWLMT
-1890 TVKRSK
+1890 KS

>member
-721 APPPAG
+721 A
-727 FKRMEIV
+727 
-734 EASDS
+734 
-739 DEEEPAKTAPAK
+739 
-751 VETAKATPTSEKA
+751 

-839 AFSELRQENWK
+839 AFSELRQ
-850 AAEDDCT
+850 
-857 EALKIDPK
+857 
-865 AVKALYRRA
+865 
-874 MAREKMGRAAEAL
+874 
-887 KDADEALKLQP
+887 
-898 GAEELAT
+898 
-905 LQKRLK
+905 
-911 AAEPPAQPKSPE
+911 
-923 GQSQKTAPPPAGF
+923 
-936 KRMEIVEASDSDE
+936 
-949 DEPAKTA
+949 
-956 AAKVEAATAPPT
+956 
-968 SEKAPPPAGF
+968 
-978 KRMEIVEASDSDEDE
+978 
-993 PAKTA
+993 
-998 PAKVEAAKATPTS
+998 
-1011 EKAPPPAGFKR
+1011 
-1022 MEIVEASDSDE
+1022 
-1033 EEPAKTVPAK
+1033 
-1043 VEAAK
+1043 
-1048 ATPTSEKATKDPE
+1048 
-1061 MLPEMLPELTFEFS
+1061 
-1075 RKGVEAAKSAGSQL
+1075 
-1089 FSKQDLQGASRHF
+1089 
-1102 SKALWMLQSGKV
+1102 
-1114 ADASDVSW
+1114 
-1122 CNSTR
+1122 
-1127 LALHLNRAFSELRQE
+1127 
-1142 NWQAAEDDCAEAL
+1142 
-1155 KIEPQAV
+1155 
-1162 KALYRR
+1162 
-1168 AMAREKM
+1168 
-1175 GRAAEAL
+1175 
-1182 KDVEE
+1182 
-1187 ALKLQPGAEELLA
+1187 
-1200 LQKKLK
+1200 
-1206 DVPRV
+1206 
-1211 QTPPGFKRME
+1211 
-1221 IVEAS
+1221 
-1226 DDEDEQE
+1226 
-1233 TALPSPSPKGKAM
+1233 
-1246 PAEPPAPKSQ
+1246 
-1256 NGQVQTSAAP
+1256 
-1266 DPEMFPDL
+1266 
-1274 KFEFSR
+1274 
-1280 KGVEAAKSAGSQ
+1280 
-1292 LFSKQDL
+1292 
-1299 QGASRH
+1299 
-1305 FSKALWMLQSGK
+1305 
-1317 VADASDASWCN
+1317 
-1328 STRLA
+1328 
-1333 LHSNRA
+1333 
-1339 FSELRQENWRAAE
+1339 
-1352 DDCTEAL
+1352 
-1359 KIDPQAVKALYRRA
+1359 
-1373 MAREK
+1373 
-1378 MGRAAE
+1378 
-1384 ALKDVDEALKLQPG
+1384 
-1398 AEELVALQK
+1398 
-1407 RLKPAPKAETGFK
+1407 
-1420 RMEIVEAS
+1420 
-1428 DDDEEAQEP
+1428 
-1437 STQATSAST
+1437 
-1446 SPKAQEAGPPADSE
+1446 
-1460 PCEPWDELEPTLAGV
+1460 
-1475 EKGKEMGNRLF
+1475 
-1486 SEGKIEECE
+1486 
-1495 RWFSKAI
+1495 
-1502 WLAEESGKVN
+1502 
-1512 VPSDLRGILHSN
+1512 
-1524 RAFARLRL
+1524 
-1532 QQWLLAEEDCTQAL
+1532 
-1546 VLNASNSK
+1546 
-1554 ALYRRA
+1554 
-1560 QARLELGKRSM
+1560 
-1571 ALEDVDKLLPMLAP
+1571 
-1585 PSDRDAQEL
+1585 
-1594 RERILA
+1594 
-1600 LPESPAKKAEMF
+1600 
-1612 PDLHFE
+1612 E

-1879 HLMEPRVPTVV
+1879 LYRRAMARQQLEKPKAALADLEQLLPMLDGNSNKDALALKEELLAQLRPSSPKALQKEAAKPAESSPQRAALTSRVVHVLRVAWCTWLMT
-1890 TVKRSK
+1890 KS

>member
-978 KRMEIVEASDSDEDE
+978 KRMEIVEASDSDE
-993 PAKTA
+993 
-998 PAKVEAAKATPTS
+998 
-1011 EKAPPPAGFKR
+1011 
-1022 MEIVEASDSDE
+1022 

-1274 KFEFSR
+1274 K
-1280 KGVEAAKSAGSQ
+1280 
-1292 LFSKQDL
+1292 
-1299 QGASRH
+1299 
-1305 FSKALWMLQSGK
+1305 
-1317 VADASDASWCN
+1317 
-1328 STRLA
+1328 
-1333 LHSNRA
+1333 
-1339 FSELRQENWRAAE
+1339 
-1352 DDCTEAL
+1352 
-1359 KIDPQAVKALYRRA
+1359 
-1373 MAREK
+1373 
-1378 MGRAAE
+1378 
-1384 ALKDVDEALKLQPG
+1384 
-1398 AEELVALQK
+1398 
-1407 RLKPAPKAETGFK
+1407 
-1420 RMEIVEAS
+1420 
-1428 DDDEEAQEP
+1428 
-1437 STQATSAST
+1437 
-1446 SPKAQEAGPPADSE
+1446 
-1460 PCEPWDELEPTLAGV
+1460 
-1475 EKGKEMGNRLF
+1475 
-1486 SEGKIEECE
+1486 
-1495 RWFSKAI
+1495 
-1502 WLAEESGKVN
+1502 
-1512 VPSDLRGILHSN
+1512 
-1524 RAFARLRL
+1524 
-1532 QQWLLAEEDCTQAL
+1532 
-1546 VLNASNSK
+1546 
-1554 ALYRRA
+1554 
-1560 QARLELGKRSM
+1560 
-1571 ALEDVDKLLPMLAP
+1571 
-1585 PSDRDAQEL
+1585 
-1594 RERILA
+1594 
-1600 LPESPAKKAEMF
+1600 
-1612 PDLHFE
+1612 FE

-1879 HLMEPRVPTVV
+1879 LYRRAMARQQLEKPKAALADLEQLLPMLDGNSNKDALALKEELLAQLRPSSPKALQKEAAKPAEAQRPASAPVRTVSAAPSMPSTSPKSGMELLRQFKSLKKHPEVLTKYVTEKVPPSLLQSLFSRSPIEADDLALVLQTLRTAASAAEPLPGPRVGEYLQQLLRTHGAGTQFSMLSSSEKQLVRELVAMVPGSSGDDLKQSFTKVL
-1890 TVKRSK
+1890 

>member
-421 VKAEQRDDAKAPPPA
+421 VKAEQRDDAKAQPPA

-453 ETKAPTK
+453 ETKAATK

-651 LVTLQK
+651 L
-657 RLKAAETP
+657 
-665 APQPKSPEDQSQ
+665 
-677 KTAPPPAGFKR
+677 
-688 MEIVEASDSDE
+688 
-699 EEPAQT
+699 
-705 APAKVETAKA
+705 
-715 TPTSEK
+715 
-721 APPPAG
+721 
-727 FKRMEIV
+727 
-734 EASDS
+734 
-739 DEEEPAKTAPAK
+739 
-751 VETAKATPTSEKA
+751 
-764 TKDQDFL
+764 
-771 PELKFEFS
+771 
-779 RKGVEAAKN
+779 
-788 TGGQLFSKQDLQGAS
+788 
-803 RHFSKALWMLQSG
+803 
-816 KVADAQSDV
+816 
-825 SWCNSTRLALHSNR
+825 
-839 AFSELRQENWK
+839 
-850 AAEDDCT
+850 
-857 EALKIDPK
+857 
-865 AVKALYRRA
+865 
-874 MAREKMGRAAEAL
+874 
-887 KDADEALKLQP
+887 
-898 GAEELAT
+898 AT

-978 KRMEIVEASDSDEDE
+978 KRMEIVEASDSDEEE

-1011 EKAPPPAGFKR
+1011 EKA
-1022 MEIVEASDSDE
+1022 
-1033 EEPAKTVPAK
+1033 
-1043 VEAAK
+1043 
-1048 ATPTSEKATKDPE
+1048 TKDQ
-1061 MLPEMLPELTFEFS
+1061 EMLPELTFEFS

-1142 NWQAAEDDCAEAL
+1142 NWQAAEDDCTEAL

-1182 KDVEE
+1182 KDVE
-1187 ALKLQPGAEELLA
+1187 
-1200 LQKKLK
+1200 
-1206 DVPRV
+1206 
-1211 QTPPGFKRME
+1211 
-1221 IVEAS
+1221 
-1226 DDEDEQE
+1226 
-1233 TALPSPSPKGKAM
+1233 
-1246 PAEPPAPKSQ
+1246 
-1256 NGQVQTSAAP
+1256 
-1266 DPEMFPDL
+1266 
-1274 KFEFSR
+1274 
-1280 KGVEAAKSAGSQ
+1280 
-1292 LFSKQDL
+1292 
-1299 QGASRH
+1299 
-1305 FSKALWMLQSGK
+1305 
-1317 VADASDASWCN
+1317 
-1328 STRLA
+1328 
-1333 LHSNRA
+1333 
-1339 FSELRQENWRAAE
+1339 
-1352 DDCTEAL
+1352 
-1359 KIDPQAVKALYRRA
+1359 
-1373 MAREK
+1373 
-1378 MGRAAE
+1378 
-1384 ALKDVDEALKLQPG
+1384 EALKLQPG

-1879 HLMEPRVPTVV
+1879 LYRRAMARQQLEKPKAALADLEQLLPMLDGNSNKDALALKEELLAQLRPSSPKALQKEAAKPAEAQRPASAPVRTVSAAPSMPSTSPKSGMELLRQFKSLKKNPEVLTKYVTEKVPPSLLQSLFSRSPIEADDLALVLQTLRTAASAAEPLPGPRVGEYLQQLLRTHGAGTQFSMLSSSEKQLVRELVAMVPGSSGDDLKQSFTKVL
-1890 TVKRSK
+1890 

>member
-1114 ADASDVSW
+1114 ADASD
-1122 CNSTR
+1122 
-1127 LALHLNRAFSELRQE
+1127 
-1142 NWQAAEDDCAEAL
+1142 
-1155 KIEPQAV
+1155 
-1162 KALYRR
+1162 
-1168 AMAREKM
+1168 
-1175 GRAAEAL
+1175 
-1182 KDVEE
+1182 
-1187 ALKLQPGAEELLA
+1187 
-1200 LQKKLK
+1200 
-1206 DVPRV
+1206 
-1211 QTPPGFKRME
+1211 
-1221 IVEAS
+1221 
-1226 DDEDEQE
+1226 
-1233 TALPSPSPKGKAM
+1233 
-1246 PAEPPAPKSQ
+1246 
-1256 NGQVQTSAAP
+1256 
-1266 DPEMFPDL
+1266 
-1274 KFEFSR
+1274 
-1280 KGVEAAKSAGSQ
+1280 
-1292 LFSKQDL
+1292 
-1299 QGASRH
+1299 
-1305 FSKALWMLQSGK
+1305 
-1317 VADASDASWCN
+1317 ASWCN

-1428 DDDEEAQEP
+1428 DDDE
-1437 STQATSAST
+1437 
-1446 SPKAQEAGPPADSE
+1446 EAGPPADSE

-1879 HLMEPRVPTVV
+1879 LYRRAMARQQLEKPKAALADLEQLLPMLDGNSNKDALALKEELLAQLRPSSPKALQKEAAKPAEAQRPASAPVRTVSAAPSMPSTSPKSGMELLRQFKSLKKHPEVLTKYVTEKVPPSLLQSLFSRSPIEADDLALVLQTLRTAASAAEPLPGPRVGEYLQQLLRTHGAGTQFSMLSSSEKQLVRELVAMVPGSSGDDLKQSFTKVL
-1890 TVKRSK
+1890 

>member
-657 RLKAAETP
+657 RLKAAE
-665 APQPKSPEDQSQ
+665 
-677 KTAPPPAGFKR
+677 
-688 MEIVEASDSDE
+688 
-699 EEPAQT
+699 
-705 APAKVETAKA
+705 
-715 TPTSEK
+715 
-721 APPPAG
+721 
-727 FKRMEIV
+727 
-734 EASDS
+734 
-739 DEEEPAKTAPAK
+739 
-751 VETAKATPTSEKA
+751 
-764 TKDQDFL
+764 
-771 PELKFEFS
+771 
-779 RKGVEAAKN
+779 
-788 TGGQLFSKQDLQGAS
+788 
-803 RHFSKALWMLQSG
+803 
-816 KVADAQSDV
+816 
-825 SWCNSTRLALHSNR
+825 
-839 AFSELRQENWK
+839 
-850 AAEDDCT
+850 
-857 EALKIDPK
+857 
-865 AVKALYRRA
+865 
-874 MAREKMGRAAEAL
+874 
-887 KDADEALKLQP
+887 
-898 GAEELAT
+898 
-905 LQKRLK
+905 
-911 AAEPPAQPKSPE
+911 PPAQPKSPE

-956 AAKVEAATAPPT
+956 AAKVEAATAP
-968 SEKAPPPAGF
+968 
-978 KRMEIVEASDSDEDE
+978 
-993 PAKTA
+993 
-998 PAKVEAAKATPTS
+998 PTS

-1114 ADASDVSW
+1114 ADASDV
-1122 CNSTR
+1122 
-1127 LALHLNRAFSELRQE
+1127 
-1142 NWQAAEDDCAEAL
+1142 
-1155 KIEPQAV
+1155 
-1162 KALYRR
+1162 
-1168 AMAREKM
+1168 
-1175 GRAAEAL
+1175 
-1182 KDVEE
+1182 
-1187 ALKLQPGAEELLA
+1187 
-1200 LQKKLK
+1200 
-1206 DVPRV
+1206 
-1211 QTPPGFKRME
+1211 
-1221 IVEAS
+1221 
-1226 DDEDEQE
+1226 
-1233 TALPSPSPKGKAM
+1233 
-1246 PAEPPAPKSQ
+1246 
-1256 NGQVQTSAAP
+1256 
-1266 DPEMFPDL
+1266 
-1274 KFEFSR
+1274 
-1280 KGVEAAKSAGSQ
+1280 
-1292 LFSKQDL
+1292 
-1299 QGASRH
+1299 
-1305 FSKALWMLQSGK
+1305 
-1317 VADASDASWCN
+1317 
-1328 STRLA
+1328 
-1333 LHSNRA
+1333 
-1339 FSELRQENWRAAE
+1339 
-1352 DDCTEAL
+1352 
-1359 KIDPQAVKALYRRA
+1359 
-1373 MAREK
+1373 
-1378 MGRAAE
+1378 
-1384 ALKDVDEALKLQPG
+1384 
-1398 AEELVALQK
+1398 
-1407 RLKPAPKAETGFK
+1407 
-1420 RMEIVEAS
+1420 
-1428 DDDEEAQEP
+1428 
-1437 STQATSAST
+1437 
-1446 SPKAQEAGPPADSE
+1446 
-1460 PCEPWDELEPTLAGV
+1460 
-1475 EKGKEMGNRLF
+1475 
-1486 SEGKIEECE
+1486 
-1495 RWFSKAI
+1495 
-1502 WLAEESGKVN
+1502 
-1512 VPSDLRGILHSN
+1512 
-1524 RAFARLRL
+1524 
-1532 QQWLLAEEDCTQAL
+1532 
-1546 VLNASNSK
+1546 
-1554 ALYRRA
+1554 
-1560 QARLELGKRSM
+1560 
-1571 ALEDVDKLLPMLAP
+1571 
-1585 PSDRDAQEL
+1585 
-1594 RERILA
+1594 
-1600 LPESPAKKAEMF
+1600 
-1612 PDLHFE
+1612 
-1618 FSRKGVEAAKDAGSQ
+1618 
-1633 LFSKQDL
+1633 
-1640 QGASRHFSKAL
+1640 
-1651 WMLESGKV
+1651 
-1659 ADAESDASWCNSTR
+1659 SWCNSTR

-1879 HLMEPRVPTVV
+1879 LYRRAMARQQLEKPKAALADLEQLLPMLDGNSNKDALALKEELLAQLRPSSPKALQKEAAKPAESSPQRAALTSRVVHVLRVAWCTWLMT
-1890 TVKRSK
+1890 KS

>member
-657 RLKAAETP
+657 RLKAAE
-665 APQPKSPEDQSQ
+665 
-677 KTAPPPAGFKR
+677 
-688 MEIVEASDSDE
+688 
-699 EEPAQT
+699 
-705 APAKVETAKA
+705 
-715 TPTSEK
+715 
-721 APPPAG
+721 
-727 FKRMEIV
+727 
-734 EASDS
+734 
-739 DEEEPAKTAPAK
+739 
-751 VETAKATPTSEKA
+751 
-764 TKDQDFL
+764 
-771 PELKFEFS
+771 
-779 RKGVEAAKN
+779 
-788 TGGQLFSKQDLQGAS
+788 
-803 RHFSKALWMLQSG
+803 
-816 KVADAQSDV
+816 
-825 SWCNSTRLALHSNR
+825 
-839 AFSELRQENWK
+839 
-850 AAEDDCT
+850 
-857 EALKIDPK
+857 
-865 AVKALYRRA
+865 
-874 MAREKMGRAAEAL
+874 
-887 KDADEALKLQP
+887 
-898 GAEELAT
+898 
-905 LQKRLK
+905 
-911 AAEPPAQPKSPE
+911 PPAQPKSPE

-956 AAKVEAATAPPT
+956 AAKVEAATAP
-968 SEKAPPPAGF
+968 
-978 KRMEIVEASDSDEDE
+978 
-993 PAKTA
+993 
-998 PAKVEAAKATPTS
+998 PTS

-1280 KGVEAAKSAGSQ
+1280 KGVEAAK
-1292 LFSKQDL
+1292 
-1299 QGASRH
+1299 
-1305 FSKALWMLQSGK
+1305 
-1317 VADASDASWCN
+1317 
-1328 STRLA
+1328 
-1333 LHSNRA
+1333 
-1339 FSELRQENWRAAE
+1339 
-1352 DDCTEAL
+1352 
-1359 KIDPQAVKALYRRA
+1359 
-1373 MAREK
+1373 
-1378 MGRAAE
+1378 
-1384 ALKDVDEALKLQPG
+1384 
-1398 AEELVALQK
+1398 
-1407 RLKPAPKAETGFK
+1407 
-1420 RMEIVEAS
+1420 
-1428 DDDEEAQEP
+1428 
-1437 STQATSAST
+1437 
-1446 SPKAQEAGPPADSE
+1446 
-1460 PCEPWDELEPTLAGV
+1460 
-1475 EKGKEMGNRLF
+1475 
-1486 SEGKIEECE
+1486 
-1495 RWFSKAI
+1495 
-1502 WLAEESGKVN
+1502 
-1512 VPSDLRGILHSN
+1512 
-1524 RAFARLRL
+1524 
-1532 QQWLLAEEDCTQAL
+1532 
-1546 VLNASNSK
+1546 
-1554 ALYRRA
+1554 
-1560 QARLELGKRSM
+1560 
-1571 ALEDVDKLLPMLAP
+1571 
-1585 PSDRDAQEL
+1585 
-1594 RERILA
+1594 
-1600 LPESPAKKAEMF
+1600 
-1612 PDLHFE
+1612 
-1618 FSRKGVEAAKDAGSQ
+1618 DAGSQ

-1879 HLMEPRVPTVV
+1879 LYRRAMARQQLEKPKAALADLEQLLPMLDGNSNKDALALKEELLAQLRPSSPKALQKEAAKPAESSPQRAALTSRVVHVLRVAWCTWLMT
-1890 TVKRSK
+1890 KS